1 MGSGRVQ
8 HGSAGHHDLAD
19 PRNVCQYLVRLPLA
33 SPSSSTHNKQV
44 DSQLDSTMP
53 ALLPP
58 FGRSKHSGGS
68 GHGRPGSLSRSGSSA
83 SASVKDKDVKF
94 RSAAPACELFK
105 MLTAM
110 AAGKHASDGDDAD
123 LSADPAAAIVV
134 DDVSAGPA
142 AETEGSDAEPRM
154 SESTARSST
163 ETAVDQWMDDTLHQT
178 PRQRDILSARFTG
191 KSGASRSN
199 RVPGC

>member
-1 MGSGRVQ
+1 
-8 HGSAGHHDLAD
+8 
-19 PRNVCQYLVRLPLA
+19 
-33 SPSSSTHNKQV
+33 
-44 DSQLDSTMP
+44 MP
-53 ALLPP
+53 ALLSP
-58 FGRSKHSGGS
+58 FGRSKQPGSS
-68 GHGRPGSLSRSGSSA
+68 GHSRSGSLCRTGSSA

-94 RSAAPACELFK
+94 RSAAPSCELFK

-123 LSADPAAAIVV
+123 LAVDPASAAAEEPV
-134 DDVSAGPA
+134 DDVSVGFAE
-142 AETEGSDAEPRM
+142 AETEGVGAEPRI

-191 KSGASRSN
+191 RFKEARID
-199 RVPGC
+199 RPCRC